1 MDMFGFGNLFGFEE
15 LGATE
20 ETPKKENKKPEKKQ
34 DVKMTAEL
42 SEEDDMDE
50 DEELMEEET
59 ESSKEKPKKSTK
71 TSSKKKIADG
81 DTEVQ
86 LPIKVLA
93 STFSCD
99 IQELGTRKLSEVFDM
114 LFELGYVE
122 VACKRSCVLDK
133 EHAVLY
139 LLDRVTEADEKA
151 SVSISAEHP
160 VTVGTGLQQ
169 DIITM
174 QDFLEMSPEEI
185 GVEDV
190 AEIFESHSPSYK
202 GSSYAYDAGKNVMVP
217 VVSAFRKLRENAE
230 FPCTYFMYGIMHGAD
245 DICKDGKDV
254 LTALSACFDINE
266 ACVDLS
272 FVTDAGGR
280 VHPVFEAAKG
290 AAVLTLSKTA
300 ATKPV
305 AKKELYTLPLT
316 CWLANA
322 GIELELTSE
331 MFGGRS
337 KIDKEDVREVL
348 GQEYIIFRKTEKQM
362 DCQYIKAANRLAV
375 NVSSSTKGA
384 GAAMAGN
391 GFSGSIRKVVN
402 RETLVSLL
410 KNGTQGCYYCA
421 EAGFAPLRLE
431 NTSIGS
437 FIAEV
442 DSLRNLSHLR
452 FKSRLPK
459 VPYGLLQTIIADF
472 KRDLTREAVVQI
484 YWNTKTRSFYL
495 VRPQIE
501 DVSKCH
507 VTFLNKFRG
516 KENVLFMTVHSHNT
530 MPAVFSAI
538 DNGDECYTGLF
549 GVIGTLDEEPS
560 MCFRAGMEGTFC
572 NLEMGTIF
580 EE

>member
-1 MDMFGFGNLFGFEE
+1 MDMFNFGSLFGFEE

-20 ETPKKENKKPEKKQ
+20 EKPKKEGKKPEKKQ

-42 SEEDDMDE
+42 SEEDDVDE

-59 ESSKEKPKKSTK
+59 ETSKAKPKKSAK
-71 TSSKKKIADG
+71 TSSKKKAADG
-81 DTEVQ
+81 DTEVL
-86 LPIKVLA
+86 LPVKVLA

-139 LLDRVTEADEKA
+139 LLDRVREADEK
-151 SVSISAEHP
+151 SCVSISEEQP
-160 VTVGTGLQQ
+160 ITVATGLQQ

-174 QDFLEMSPEEI
+174 HDFLEMTPEEI

-202 GSSYAYDAGKNVMVP
+202 GSAYAYDAGKNVMVP
-217 VVSAFRKLRENAE
+217 VVSAFRKIGKNAE
-230 FPCTYFMYGIMHGAD
+230 FPCTYFMYGVMHGAD
-245 DICKDGKDV
+245 ELCKEGGDV
-254 LTALSACFDINE
+254 ATVLATCFDINK

-272 FVTDAGGR
+272 FVTDACGV

-305 AKKELYTLPLT
+305 AKKELYALPLT
-316 CWLANA
+316 CWMANM
-322 GIELELTSE
+322 GMELELTPE
-331 MFGGRS
+331 MFDGRS
-337 KIDKEDVREVL
+337 KVGKEDVREIL
-348 GQEYIIFRKTEKQM
+348 GQEYFIFRNKDKQM
-362 DCQYIKAANRLAV
+362 DCQYIKEANRLAV
-375 NVSSSTKGA
+375 NISSSTKGA

-391 GFSGSIRKVVN
+391 GFSGSIRKTVN

-431 NTSIGS
+431 NTAIGS
-437 FIAEV
+437 FVAEV

-459 VPYGLLQTIIADF
+459 VPYGLLETIIADF
-472 KRDLTREAVVQI
+472 RRDLTREAVVQI

-530 MPAVFSAI
+530 MPAIFSAI
-538 DNGDECYTGLF
+538 DNADECYTGLF
-549 GVIGTLDEEPS
+549 GVIGNLDEEPS

-572 NLEMGTIF
+572 NLEKGTIF